1 MSTYE
6 KANLLTVLSRGH
18 ERGGFTP
25 LQFWIRVVQ
34 NSHFAGLI
42 SADTRRELAAAVI
55 NGEVKI

>member
-18 ERGGFTP
+18 ERVGFTA
-25 LQFWIRVVQ
+25 LQFWIRVIQ
-34 NSHFAGLI
+34 NSFLAGLI
-42 SADTRRELAAAVI
+42 GKDTRRELAAAVI